1 MSDLLATV
9 AVMKEKGVEIFLP
22 PMEMSMGKGSKGFL
36 AYVRDPDGTTVEFVE
51 VQSIFWLS
59 SARFIRIAMPLLR
72 LYDRLTPG

>member
-1 MSDLLATV
+1 
-9 AVMKEKGVEIFLP
+9 
-22 PMEMSMGKGSKGFL
+22 MEMSMGTGSKGFL

-59 SARFIRIAMPLLR
+59 SARFMRLAMPLLR

>member
-1 MSDLLATV
+1 MLRQELIKPARRLDVSDLLATV
-9 AVMKEKGVEIFLP
+9 
-22 PMEMSMGKGSKGFL
+22 SKGFL